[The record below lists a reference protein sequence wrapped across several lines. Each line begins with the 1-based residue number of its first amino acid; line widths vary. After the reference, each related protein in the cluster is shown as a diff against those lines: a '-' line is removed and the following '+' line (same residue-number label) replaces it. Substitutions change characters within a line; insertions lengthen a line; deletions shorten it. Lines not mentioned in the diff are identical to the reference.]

1 MMNSHIEA
9 FSSPWLLF
17 GLFQVIA
24 ILLLAPLM
32 TGISRQIRARMQ
44 SRRGPG
50 VLQEYRDIVKLLT
63 RQDVSPNSSGMM
75 FRVVPFVLVGSMLT
89 VIFMLPLFTIASPL
103 GIIGDMIAV
112 IYLCALFR
120 FFFSLS
126 GIDSGS
132 PFAGLGASRELM
144 LGILVEPIM
153 ILGMMV
159 AAFIARSTN
168 LTEISATFATH
179 WGGATPT
186 AAFLAMIACAFAL
199 FIEMGKIPFDYAEA
213 EQELQEGPLT
223 EYSGT
228 GLALVKVGLALKQIV
243 MASLF
248 ITIFLPTAFTNIF
261 IAIPLF
267 LIKLFVV
274 YVLACIFE
282 NTLCRGRFLLS
293 YKVTWT
299 GFGISLLAY
308 VFYLTGL

>member
-1 MMNSHIEA
+1 MPNSHIEA
-9 FSSPWLLF
+9 FSSSWLLL
-17 GLFQVIA
+17 GLFQGLVI
-24 ILLLAPLM
+24 LCLAPLM
-32 TGISRQIRARMQ
+32 AGISRQIRARMQ

-50 VLQEYRDIVKLLT
+50 IFQEYRDIIKLFS
-63 RQDVSPNSSGMM
+63 RQDIAPTNAGFV
-75 FRVVPFVLVGSMLT
+75 FRAVPFVLIGSMLSI
-89 VIFMLPLFTIASPL
+89 VIILPMFSLSSPL
-103 GIIGDMIAV
+103 GVIGDLIAV

-132 PFAGLGASRELM
+132 PFAGIGASRELM

-153 ILGMMV
+153 ILGLIV
-159 AAFIARSTN
+159 AAFIAHSTN
-168 LTEISATFATH
+168 ITQIGITFAYQ
-179 WGGATPT
+179 WGGKTPT
-186 AAFLAMIACAFAL
+186 AAVLAMMACAFAI

-223 EYSGT
+223 EYSGASF
-228 GLALVKVGLALKQIV
+228 ALVKIALSLKQIV

-248 ITIFLPTAFTNIF
+248 IVIFFPSAQTNLLLS
-261 IAIPLF
+261 IPLF
-267 LIKLFVV
+267 LIKLLIVFVA
-274 YVLACIFE
+274 ACVFE

-299 GFGISLLAY
+299 GFGVSLLAY